1 MPFQAWEC
9 LTINLKRGRE
19 VNIVI
24 KNEACMKAFIMLL
37 IYELKSVDGKKNSG
51 EGII

>member
-9 LTINLKRGRE
+9 ITINLKRGRE

-37 IYELKSVDGKKNSG
+37 IYEMKSVDGKKNSG